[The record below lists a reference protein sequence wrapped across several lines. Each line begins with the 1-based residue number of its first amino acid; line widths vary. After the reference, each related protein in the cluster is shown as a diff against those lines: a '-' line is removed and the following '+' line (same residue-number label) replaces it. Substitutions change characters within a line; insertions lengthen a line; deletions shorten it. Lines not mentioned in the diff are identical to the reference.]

1 MKFIGTKQIE
11 TERLILRKLTVNDA
25 EEAYNNW
32 CSSYNVSKYVM
43 WKKHENVEETKKLF
57 KTWEKEYSDLTTF
70 RWIVELKETKELIG
84 TIDVA
89 SKRYLPFGTCEIG
102 YCYGEKFWGKGYG
115 TEALKAVI
123 KYLFE
128 ECDAE
133 VIYAD
138 FMKNNP
144 GSGKVMEKSGM
155 TFEGYLRGR
164 VLDKDGFRNDLGVC
178 SITKEEYFKNNIKN

>member
-43 WKKHENVEETKKLF
+43 WKKHKNVEETKKLF
-57 KTWEKEYSDLTTF
+57 KMWEKEYNDLTTF
-70 RWIVELKETKELIG
+70 RWIVELKDTNEIIG

>member
-57 KTWEKEYSDLTTF
+57 KTWEKEYDDLTTF
-70 RWIVELKETKELIG
+70 RWIVELKKTNELIG

>member
-57 KTWEKEYSDLTTF
+57 KTWEKEYEDLTTF
-70 RWIVELKETKELIG
+70 RWIAKLKDTNELIG

>member
-1 MKFIGTKQIE
+1 MKFIGTKEIE
-11 TERLILRKLTVNDA
+11 TEKLILRKLTVNDA
-25 EEAYNNW
+25 EEAYKNW

-43 WKKHENVEETKKLF
+43 WKKHENIEETKKLF
-57 KTWEKEYSDLTTF
+57 KMWEKEYEDLTTF
-70 RWIVELKETKELIG
+70 RWIVELKETNELIG

-89 SKRYLPFGTCEIG
+89 SKRYLSFGTCEIG

-128 ECDAE
+128 KCDAK

-155 TFEGYLRGR
+155 TFEGYLRSR
-164 VLDKDGFRNDLGVC
+164 VLDKDGSRNDLGVC
-178 SITKEEYFKNNIKN
+178 SITKEEYFKK